1 MKWTWDKFGIH
12 VARPATHAIQ
22 MERNPDVIL
31 DCLKLTNAPG
41 VRISFYDSLGRA
53 VVTVDATDHNVTLE
67 HTRIASRQSGWDVE
81 VYTAASLDQ
90 IKETAV
96 RDFTSIGAVS
106 VELAQALID
115 HGYFTF
121 DDLSEQVGWVEVR
134 DPRADVSV
142 SYETRGCRTRHVG
155 VVRDTWVSYLDP
167 PYEFHVSHRGTHPCR
182 AAVK

>member
-1 MKWTWDKFGIH
+1 
-12 VARPATHAIQ
+12 

-90 IKETAV
+90 I
-96 RDFTSIGAVS
+96 
-106 VELAQALID
+106 
-115 HGYFTF
+115 
-121 DDLSEQVGWVEVR
+121 
-134 DPRADVSV
+134 
-142 SYETRGCRTRHVG
+142 
-155 VVRDTWVSYLDP
+155 
-167 PYEFHVSHRGTHPCR
+167 
-182 AAVK
+182 